1 MIDALPLDRFH
12 DLVAAYGANPDRWPA
27 DQRPGAVACLV
38 ESEAAREA
46 WRDAAELDVDLD
58 GVAGFETPPEL
69 VEKVM
74 AIGGASQKPHTGI
87 LGGALRYVV
96 PYAAAAAIALI
107 VGLAAPSPFR
117 DGTGTS
123 AQDEIALS
131 EPSNTSEINGGLTD
145 LALVDGGD
153 SGVTLSDESS
163 LADLPL
169 L

>member
-1 MIDALPLDRFH
+1 MTDPLAIDRFH
-12 DLVAAYGANPDRWPA
+12 HLVAAYGADLDRWPA
-27 DQRPGAVACLV
+27 DQRGGAVACLV
-38 ESEAAREA
+38 ESETARMA
-46 WRDAAELDVDLD
+46 WRDAAELDDDLD
-58 GVAGFETPPEL
+58 SVAGLAAPTEL
-69 VEKVM
+69 MEKVV
-74 AIGGASQKPHTGI
+74 AIGGASQKPNAGI
-87 LGGALRYVV
+87 LGGAMRYIV

-107 VGLAAPSPFR
+107 VGLAVPSPFR

-123 AQDEIALS
+123 LQNEIALN

-153 SGVTLSDESS
+153 SGNALSDESS

>member
-1 MIDALPLDRFH
+1 MAPTH
-12 DLVAAYGANPDRWPA
+12 
-27 DQRPGAVACLV
+27 
-38 ESEAAREA
+38 
-46 WRDAAELDVDLD
+46 